1 MKFRPVTA
9 SDLPEIARLYK
20 VCFNLD
26 MKAERYDY
34 WYKTPEGYCSILC
47 EIDDR
52 IVGHNAFIPVTYN
65 YQGKEIRMALS
76 AGGMVDSASIQIPGV
91 FLKMLQWAKE
101 HWDGDGIMAFPNAKA
116 EPFWTRILKF
126 NTIYKNYYTITRETL
141 NMHFKEEKSFLI
153 SRQESF
159 LEKRYLHHPRYKY
172 EEMKVGDL
180 RMITKEYDGHIE
192 LMYIDK
198 INHNLVEGLKQIF
211 DRGYQRINVISVYGD
226 ILAKAG
232 FVEGKHNAFV
242 YHWKNEALKDLVF
255 ECQMIDSDVF

>member
-1 MKFRPVTA
+1 MKFRPVTV

-26 MKAERYDY
+26 MKVERYDY
-34 WYKTPEGYCSILC
+34 WYKTPDGYCSILC
-47 EIDDR
+47 EIDGR
-52 IVGHNAFIPVTYN
+52 VVGHNAFIPVV
-65 YQGKEIRMALS
+65 YQYEGKPLRMALS
-76 AGGMVDSASIQIPGV
+76 AGGMVDSASIKIPGV
-91 FLKMLQWAKE
+91 FLKMVQWSVE
-101 HWDGDGIMAFPNAKA
+101 QWDGDGIISFPNAKSEA
-116 EPFWTRILKF
+116 FYTRILKF
-126 NTIYKNYYTITRETL
+126 NALFRNYYTITPDTL
-141 NMHFKEEKSFLI
+141 NMDFQDEKSFLF

-159 LEKRYLHHPRYKY
+159 LEKRYLHHPRYTY

-180 RMITKEYDGHIE
+180 RMIIKEYDGHIE

-211 DRGYQRINVISVYGD
+211 NRGYQRVNVISAYGD
-226 ILAKAG
+226 ILLKAG

-242 YHWKNEALKDLVF
+242 FHWKNDALKDLVF